1 VTNDE
6 SSDAEKVRALAHE
19 LVKKHDGAWAFEL
32 LRVALFREAYDSG
45 FTLKLRVS
53 RMSAKE
59 RARVIPL
66 RKGAKQRDDVPRP
79 LKDE

>member
-1 VTNDE
+1 MSDE
-6 SSDAEKVRALAHE
+6 ATDDAERIRRLAHE
-19 LVKKHDGAWAFEL
+19 IVSKHDGRWAFEL

-59 RARVIPL
+59 RARVLPL
-66 RKGAKQRDDVPRP
+66 RQGVPVRDDIPEP
-79 LKDE
+79 LEP